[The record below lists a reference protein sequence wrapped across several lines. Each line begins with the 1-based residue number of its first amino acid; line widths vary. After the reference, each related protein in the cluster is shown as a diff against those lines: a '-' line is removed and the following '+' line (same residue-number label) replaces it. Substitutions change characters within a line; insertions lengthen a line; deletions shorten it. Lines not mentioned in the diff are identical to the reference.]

1 MLNFDSEI
9 PHKANSGRHASGRR
23 GGQSHLCKGTV
34 HRSAAVRGED
44 RADTQPNETVLILTV
59 HIRGQPIRQSGR
71 GAIDGAMSQRTR
83 CRSVSGGRNRMAR
96 DAHVLRDLLEL
107 S

>member
-9 PHKANSGRHASGRR
+9 PHKANSGRHASGLR
-23 GGQSHLCKGTV
+23 GGQSRLCKGTV

-44 RADTQPNETVLILTV
+44 RADTRPNETVLILAV
-59 HIRGQPIRQSGR
+59 HIRILHIRRSGR
-71 GAIDGAMSQRTR
+71 GPIDGPMSQRTR
-83 CRSVSGGRNRMAR
+83 CRYVSGARHRMAR